1 MKIKKKIE
9 EDRKCMPKYVCCVGP
24 QGPAGSEGPQGPE
37 GPEGPQGP
45 EGPAGECSC
54 LCEAMGQ
61 MIENGGMENVS
72 NEQPTDWV
80 FTNPE
85 GISSIDLQGRV
96 HSENY
101 AVNIENESSI
111 EQKIPLE
118 NGGCFYELSFFARG
132 EGAQV
137 GFIATVTFETPNGPV
152 VGGEIT
158 VRQQDVPNSN
168 RDFGFYKLIT
178 TKAPD
183 NATSVIVKFTVE
195 ADGKQSLDLD
205 DVSFVLA

>member
-1 MKIKKKIE
+1 
-9 EDRKCMPKYVCCVGP
+9 MPKYVCCVGP
-24 QGPAGSEGPQGPE
+24 QGPAGPEGPQGPE

-61 MIENGGMENVS
+61 MIENGGMEYVS

-96 HSENY
+96 HSGNY

-137 GFIATVTFETPNGPV
+137 GFIATVTFVTPNGQMFQIV
-152 VGGEIT
+152 IEI
-158 VRQQDVPNSN
+158 
-168 RDFGFYKLIT
+168 
-178 TKAPD
+178 
-183 NATSVIVKFTVE
+183 
-195 ADGKQSLDLD
+195 
-205 DVSFVLA
+205 LAFIS